1 MKAARTRL
9 TVDLPGE
16 LVKSADTAVERGAAR
31 SRNQLITQAID
42 AYLHSL
48 EEVEIDARFKAM
60 AEDEACQKVALH
72 LTQELEH
79 SDWETFQFAEGRE
92 L

>member
-1 MKAARTRL
+1 MKATKTRL

-60 AEDEACQKVALH
+60 AEDEAYQKLALRM
-72 LTQELEH
+72 TQELEH
-79 SDWETFQFAEGRE
+79 SDWEALQLGEGQE
-92 L
+92 S

>member
-1 MKAARTRL
+1 MKATKTRL

-42 AYLHSL
+42 VYLKSL
-48 EEVEIDARFKAM
+48 EEAEIDARFKAM
-60 AEDEACQKVALH
+60 SDDEAYQKLSLR
-72 LTQELEH
+72 LTQELER
-79 SDWETFQFAEGRE
+79 SDWEALQLGEGQE
-92 L
+92 T